1 MTTSYGD
8 DDSEG
13 IHRKVGCITVNE
25 EGGNLWPLITSS
37 RSDTGPEPPVLLLVS
52 KLIIVMMMTVVV
64 IVMVVMVMIVMIMV
78 MLMVVMA
85 MSNSNA

>member
-25 EGGNLWPLITSS
+25 RGGNLWPLITSS
-37 RSDTGPEPPVLLLVS
+37 RSDTGPEPPVLLVS
-52 KLIIVMMMTVVV
+52 KLIIVMVMTVMMTVV
-64 IVMVVMVMIVMIMV
+64 MVMG
-78 MLMVVMA
+78 
-85 MSNSNA
+85 NPNA